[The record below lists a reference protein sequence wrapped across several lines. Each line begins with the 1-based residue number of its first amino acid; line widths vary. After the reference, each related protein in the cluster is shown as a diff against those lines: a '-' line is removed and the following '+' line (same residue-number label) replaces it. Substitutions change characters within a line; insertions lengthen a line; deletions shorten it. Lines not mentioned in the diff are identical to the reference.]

1 MRARTLAFLPVL
13 SLLLVSCAGI
23 GGAIEDTSASVRGFV
38 SNTGD
43 KIGGLFNRDEEAKA
57 LKAAAITSDQAEADP
72 AAVRTI
78 QHLLADAGYT
88 PGPADGILGQRT
100 VSEIKLYQSFAGL
113 SDDGTATVGLLEEL
127 REMVRGMSAAASPP
141 PEAAK
146 ATAEPEDAA
155 AAVVAD
161 ADDDEDDKDI
171 IEDASELG
179 EDEDD
184 VSEVVE
190 GVEGGGGDDQ

>member
-1 MRARTLAFLPVL
+1 MRARKLAFLPVL

-78 QHLLADAGYT
+78 QHLLADAGYA
-88 PGPADGILGQRT
+88 PGPADGIYGPKTRAAIIAYQRKMELTPDGLITGELVASLQESGKST
-100 VSEIKLYQSFAGL
+100 VAR
-113 SDDGTATVGLLEEL
+113 LEE
-127 REMVRGMSAAASPP
+127 
-141 PEAAK
+141 
-146 ATAEPEDAA
+146 EDAFF
-155 AAVVAD
+155 D
-161 ADDDEDDKDI
+161 L
-171 IEDASELG
+171 ASGL
-179 EDEDD
+179 
-184 VSEVVE
+184 
-190 GVEGGGGDDQ
+190 Q